1 MIVAQRKNIPELLDI
16 VEKHRKV
23 LLLGCGTCVTVCL
36 AGGQR
41 EVGIIASA
49 LRMAAKLKGRPLE
62 VEELTIERQ
71 CDNVFLEQAADAIKR
86 NDAVLSVGC
95 GAGVQ
100 AIAERYSNKPVYAGL
115 NTAFIGIL
123 EERGVWTEKCA
134 ACGECVLHL
143 YGGIC
148 PITRCAKKM
157 MNGPCSGSREDR
169 CEVSPDRPCAWQL
182 IYTRLK
188 EIGQLDRLKE
198 LKKPKNWRQVSQVV
212 PQNSSRRSP
221 GVVLPPRGAKSTKGT
236 ARSLLRAA
244 FFCNNSP
251 LKARARM
258 AGSNP
263 LLAHPGQPALE
274 RLDFGRRMDWMMRN
288 IVSVLAQSVA

>member
-1 MIVAQRKNIPELLDI
+1 

-41 EVGIIASA
+41 EVSIIASA
-49 LRMAAKLKGRPLE
+49 LRMAAKLKNRALE

-71 CDNVFLEQAADAIKR
+71 CDNVFLEQAAEAVK
-86 NDAVLSVGC
+86 NTDAVLSLGC

-100 AIAERYSNKPVYAGL
+100 ALAERFNGKPVYAGL
-115 NTAFIGIL
+115 DTAFIGIL
-123 EERGVWTEKCA
+123 EERGVWAEKCA
-134 ACGECVLHL
+134 ACGQCVLHL

-169 CEVSPDRPCAWQL
+169 CEVNPDRPCAWQL
-182 IYTRLK
+182 IYKRLK

-198 LKKPKNWRQVSQVV
+198 IKPPKNWRPSQSGGCRTIIREDHRV
-212 PQNSSRRSP
+212 
-221 GVVLPPRGAKSTKGT
+221 
-236 ARSLLRAA
+236 
-244 FFCNNSP
+244 
-251 LKARARM
+251 
-258 AGSNP
+258 
-263 LLAHPGQPALE
+263 
-274 RLDFGRRMDWMMRN
+274 
-288 IVSVLAQSVA
+288 